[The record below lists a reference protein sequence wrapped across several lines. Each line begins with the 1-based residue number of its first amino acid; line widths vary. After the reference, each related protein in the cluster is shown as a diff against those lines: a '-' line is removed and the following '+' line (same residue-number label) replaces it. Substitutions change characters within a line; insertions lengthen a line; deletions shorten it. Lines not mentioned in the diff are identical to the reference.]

1 MATQILN
8 TDIAVVK
15 RQGRSRRLSAAW
27 IAMAIA
33 AVSWGAM
40 MAYYSFAY
48 PCHFFWQEQNQIFLA
63 DISWLSTYF
72 DKPGWLGCMV
82 GDYLTQFYYYLYAG
96 PAILALVIALAMI
109 AAWAGVK
116 KISEIGALAVMVVV
130 GIWMF
135 FSSLNA
141 YCGLDAMVCVT
152 GGIASY
158 LLISRLK
165 GWGALLLP
173 LAFWLFGVGAIFLS
187 ALIAANALKDNWK
200 RGIAVTAAC
209 FAIAFATPAVAKS
222 YYTLP
227 YAHCLVYPKMPVP
240 TAPQRLLEQNRAID
254 NAYYFGQYDRA
265 IQLAKQVDQV
275 TPVSSFYY
283 YLANAQRG
291 MLPDSLLAYPLRDLG
306 TLTKIGETTPRSVIN
321 IMNELYWAV
330 GDMMMTERAAMMHN
344 VFSPRNR
351 NVRMLK
357 RLAEANLVSR
367 DTVAALKYLR
377 ILDKTKVYRA
387 WVQDHWPGKM
397 SDRALAEIE
406 SKRAMANVQDTLRLG
421 DNCRTILSELL
432 ATNPDNVVS
441 LDYLLCTDL
450 LLKQMDVFKADY
462 DRYCMERGKPRT
474 KSLYQQALMIY
485 LAGTNAPAE
494 EWKRYITRDDEMMR
508 FRDYNQQ
515 RGSKKYADTYWYYF
529 DTTKP

>member
-1 MATQILN
+1 MATQTLN
-8 TDIAVVK
+8 TDIAVAK
-15 RQGRSRRLSAAW
+15 RQRQSRRFSPTW

-33 AVSWGAM
+33 LAGWGAM
-40 MAYYSFAY
+40 MAYYSLAY
-48 PCHFFWQEQNQIFLA
+48 PCHFFWQEQNQIFLSDA
-63 DISWLSTYF
+63 SWLSGYF
-72 DKPGWLGCMV
+72 DKPGWLGCLV

-96 PAILALVIALAMI
+96 PAILAAVIVLAMI
-109 AAWAGVK
+109 AAWAGLR
-116 KISEIGALAVMVVV
+116 KISEAGALAVMVAV

-141 YCGLDAMVCVT
+141 YCGLDALFCVT
-152 GGIASY
+152 GGIGSY
-158 LLISRLK
+158 LLIPRLK

-173 LAFWLFGVGAIFLS
+173 VAFWLFGIGALCLC
-187 ALIAANALKDNWK
+187 ALIAANALKENWK
-200 RGIAVTAAC
+200 RGIGIAAAC
-209 FAIAFATPAVAKS
+209 IAIALATPAVAKS

-227 YAHCLVYPKMPVP
+227 YDKCLLYPKLPVP

-254 NAYYFGQYDRA
+254 TAYYFGQYDRA

-275 TPVSSFYY
+275 TSVSSFYY

-291 MLPDSLLAYPLRDLG
+291 MLPDCLLEYPLRDLG
-306 TLTKIGETTPRSVIN
+306 TLTKIGENTPRPVIN
-321 IMNELYWAV
+321 MMNELYWTV

-377 ILDKTKVYRA
+377 ILDKTKVYHA
-387 WVQDHWPGKM
+387 WAQEHWPGRM
-397 SDRALAEIE
+397 TDQALAKIE
-406 SKRAMANVQDTLRLG
+406 SKRAIANAQDALRLG

-432 ATNPDNVVS
+432 ETNPDNMVA

-494 EWKRYITRDDEMMR
+494 EWKRYVTREDEMMR

-529 DTTKP
+529 DATR